1 MECDK
6 LIVVYIKGYALVGL
20 LWNVFEE
27 NSSEEG
33 EDNVEVV

>member
-20 LWNVFEE
+20 LWNVFEKT
-27 NSSEEG
+27 
-33 EDNVEVV
+33 VVKRERIM